1 MIFFFSACLWDV
13 NPSQAYKGFPGGS
26 SGKEPACQCRRC
38 KRQGSVPGKNGF
50 PSKDPLEEGMAAHSS
65 LLAWRIPWTE
75 EPGSLRSIESQRVR
89 HDWSDLAPTH
99 AQAYNPGVLS
109 AGTDSHPSETQ
120 SSWQRPLVS
129 LSLPEGRSLTSIN
142 TSEQTHAS
150 SLRPALVNFL
160 QHFSSKPGTIKL
172 SGPYSQSLF
181 PTAVHV
187 CAQPLSRVPLFV
199 TP

>member
-13 NPSQAYKGFPGGS
+13 NPSQAYKGFPRGS
-26 SGKEPACQCRRC
+26 SGEEPACQCRRC

-65 LLAWRIPWTE
+65 ILAWRIPWTE
-75 EPGSLRSIESQRVR
+75 SGSLRSIESQRVR

-120 SSWQRPLVS
+120 SSWQMAPG
-129 LSLPEGRSLTSIN
+129 LPVTARGQEPDFHKHQRANSCLITPTS
-142 TSEQTHAS
+142 
-150 SLRPALVNFL
+150 
-160 QHFSSKPGTIKL
+160 
-172 SGPYSQSLF
+172 SG
-181 PTAVHV
+181 
-187 CAQPLSRVPLFV
+187 
-199 TP
+199 